1 MDLLKM
7 LFPFSF
13 KSKDVTSLV
22 IAIVIY
28 VLFGAVCGLVI
39 GFLSSIPVLGI
50 IFSLVGSVLGLYGL
64 IGIVLAVLTYFN
76 LIKE

>member
-1 MDLLKM
+1 MDLLKT

-13 KSKDVTSLV
+13 KAKDVTSLV

-39 GFLSSIPVLGI
+39 GFLSEIPVLGI
-50 IFSLVGSVLGLYGL
+50 IFSLLGSVLGLYGL

>member
-1 MDLLKM
+1 MNLLKA

-13 KSKDVTSLV
+13 KAKDTVNLV
-22 IAIVIY
+22 IAIVVY

-39 GFLSSIPVLGI
+39 GLLSKIPLLGI
-50 IFSLVGSVLGLYGL
+50 VFSLLGSIIGLYGL
-64 IGIVLAVLTYFN
+64 IGIILTILVYFN